1 MFQGDGFALAAT
13 MQDGVLTS
21 ADHGV
26 SWQAWNFG
34 LLDLE
39 TIAIAVSPKFGVD
52 QMAFVATV
60 SGLYR
65 STNAGRAWRE
75 VPLPPQ
81 TAPLSSLAFVG
92 TMLVA
97 GSEEQGLLYSPDMG
111 INWAKRNTFKSG
123 QVCAAATSRDSRTL
137 AVATPSIVACTNDL
151 GQTWARAEG
160 HVPHDIISLGVAD
173 DGTLLAGTQ
182 QEGLW
187 FYA

>member
-1 MFQGDGFALAAT
+1 
-13 MQDGVLTS
+13 
-21 ADHGV
+21 
-26 SWQAWNFG
+26 
-34 LLDLE
+34 
-39 TIAIAVSPKFGVD
+39 
-52 QMAFVATV
+52 
-60 SGLYR
+60 
-65 STNAGRAWRE
+65 
-75 VPLPPQ
+75 
-81 TAPLSSLAFVG
+81 
-92 TMLVA
+92 
-97 GSEEQGLLYSPDMG
+97 MG

-160 HVPHDIISLGVAD
+160 HVPHDIISMGVAD